1 MGFRSALGSIRPGRA
16 QKPHTRPKTSAPAP
30 KKIYTELYTSM
41 ALGALKERSMDVS
54 VWECLKQNMVSRR
67 QIKREKMAV
76 GPGPGKCKT
85 GHKTSYC
92 GELRV
97 RWSRLCAFKG
107 GAEHERVKVVLQT
120 EQGLQK
126 TGRTKVMVRPGSR

>member
-1 MGFRSALGSIRPGRA
+1 M
-16 QKPHTRPKTSAPAP
+16 
-30 KKIYTELYTSM
+30 
-41 ALGALKERSMDVS
+41 S

-76 GPGPGKCKT
+76 GPGPGTCKA

-92 GELRV
+92 GEMRV
-97 RWSRLCAFKG
+97 RWRGLCAFKG

-120 EQGLQK
+120 QQGLQK
-126 TGRTKVMVRPGSR
+126 TGRTKVMVRQGSR